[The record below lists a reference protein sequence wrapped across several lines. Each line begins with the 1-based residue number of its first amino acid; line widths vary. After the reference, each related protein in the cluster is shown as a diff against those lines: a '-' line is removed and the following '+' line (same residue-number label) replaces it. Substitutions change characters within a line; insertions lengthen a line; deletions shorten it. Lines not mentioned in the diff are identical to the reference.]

1 MTEQNK
7 KPAVEVTDD
16 DLDDFLDGVLD
27 NFDSQKIP
35 TVQNVK
41 PKSNEE
47 NEASKDDKKDEK
59 KTSNLPDPFDL
70 DLEGID
76 AEMAKQLTQGMFQLL
91 QGMDPNDA
99 TQFENNLEKIA
110 GDLEKNLN
118 VSDKEEKS
126 NASSKGKKPT
136 TTSFQDTISETIN
149 NLKNSSDKVE
159 AEVSET
165 NNDVME
171 KLLKQMEGLVD
182 EDFCDILSGVID
194 QLMSKELLYDSMK
207 DLSDRYPS
215 WIEENKSK
223 LSKKDIENY
232 QGQYACCKE
241 IVDIFEK
248 YDSNEISKE
257 DNKKVSELMQKMQ
270 GYGNPPAEIL
280 KELAPDMIVGPD
292 NVPQIPD
299 NIPEGDCAQM

>member
-1 MTEQNK
+1 MSEQKNK
-7 KPAVEVTDD
+7 TNIEITDD

-27 NFDSQKIP
+27 NFDNQKIP
-35 TVQNVK
+35 TVQNIK
-41 PKSNEE
+41 PKVEE
-47 NEASKDDKKDEK
+47 NEKIKDNKKDEQ
-59 KTSNLPDPFDL
+59 SAELPDHFDL

-76 AEMAKQLTQGMFQLL
+76 AEMAKQLTQGMLQLL

-99 TQFENNLEKIA
+99 TEFENNIEKIA

-118 VSDKEEKS
+118 VSDKDSKPS
-126 NASSKGKKPT
+126 ATNKGKKT
-136 TTSFQDTISETIN
+136 TTFQDTISEAVN
-149 NLKNSSDKVE
+149 NLKTSSDKVE
-159 AEVSET
+159 AEVSEA

-215 WIEENKSK
+215 WIEENKNK
-223 LSKKDIENY
+223 LTKKEIDNY
-232 QGQYACCKE
+232 KNQYKCCKE

-257 DNKKVSELMQKMQ
+257 DNKRVSELMQKMQ
-270 GYGNPPAEIL
+270 GYGNPPSEIL

-292 NVPQIPD
+292 NMPKLPD

>member
-1 MTEQNK
+1 MSEQKNK
-7 KPAVEVTDD
+7 ANIEITDD

-27 NFDSQKIP
+27 NFDNQKIP
-35 TVQNVK
+35 TVQNIK
-41 PKSNEE
+41 PKVEE
-47 NEASKDDKKDEK
+47 NDKKKDDKKEEQ
-59 KTSNLPDPFDL
+59 SAELPDPFDL

-76 AEMAKQLTQGMFQLL
+76 AEMAKQLTQGMLQLL

-99 TQFENNLEKIA
+99 TEFENNIEKIA

-118 VSDKEEKS
+118 VSDKESKPS
-126 NASSKGKKPT
+126 ATNKGKKT
-136 TTSFQDTISETIN
+136 TTFQDTISEAVN
-149 NLKNSSDKVE
+149 NLKTSSDKVE
-159 AEVSET
+159 AEVSEA

-215 WIEENKSK
+215 WIEENKNK
-223 LSKKDIENY
+223 LTKKEIDNY
-232 QGQYACCKE
+232 KNQYKCCKE

-248 YDSNEISKE
+248 YDTNEISKE
-257 DNKKVSELMQKMQ
+257 DNKRVSELMQKMQ
-270 GYGNPPAEIL
+270 GYGNPPSEIL

-292 NVPQIPD
+292 NMPKLPD

>member
-1 MTEQNK
+1 MSAQNNK
-7 KPAVEVTDD
+7 TNIEITDD
-16 DLDDFLDGVLD
+16 DLDSFLDGVLD
-27 NFDSQKIP
+27 NFDNQKIP
-35 TVQNVK
+35 TVQPVK
-41 PKSNEE
+41 PKVEDIEKTN
-47 NEASKDDKKDEK
+47 KKDEK
-59 KTSNLPDPFDL
+59 SAAASDPFDL

-76 AEMAKQLTQGMFQLL
+76 DEMAKQLTQGMLQLL

-99 TQFENNLEKIA
+99 AEFESNIEKIA

-118 VSDKEEKS
+118 VNDKE
-126 NASSKGKKPT
+126 AKPT
-136 TTSFQDTISETIN
+136 TTNKGKKTTTFQDTISETIN
-149 NLKNSSDKVE
+149 NLKSSSDKVE

-215 WIEENKSK
+215 WLEENKNK
-223 LSKKDIENY
+223 LSKKEIENY
-232 QGQYACCKE
+232 ENQYDCCKK

-248 YDSNEISKE
+248 YDTNEISKE

-270 GYGNPPAEIL
+270 GYGNP
-280 KELAPDMIVGPD
+280 
-292 NVPQIPD
+292 
-299 NIPEGDCAQM
+299 

>member
-7 KPAVEVTDD
+7 KPTVEVTDD

-27 NFDSQKIP
+27 NFDNQKIP
-35 TVQNVK
+35 AVQNIK
-41 PKSNEE
+41 PKVNEE
-47 NEASKDDKKDEK
+47 NDNSKKDKKDEK
-59 KTSNLPDPFDL
+59 STSGPDPFDL

-76 AEMAKQLTQGMFQLL
+76 DEMAKQLTQGMLQLL
-91 QGMDPNDA
+91 QGMDTNDA
-99 TQFENNLEKIA
+99 NQFENNLEKIA
-110 GDLEKNLN
+110 GDLEKNLK
-118 VSDKEEKS
+118 VSDKEGKPTTS
-126 NASSKGKKPT
+126 NKGKKSA

>member
-7 KPAVEVTDD
+7 KPTEVTDD

-27 NFDSQKIP
+27 NFDNQKIP
-35 TVQNVK
+35 AIQNVK
-41 PKSNEE
+41 PKVNED
-47 NEASKDDKKDEK
+47 NDNSKIDKKGEK
-59 KTSNLPDPFDL
+59 SASEPNPFDL

-76 AEMAKQLTQGMFQLL
+76 DEMAKQLTQGMLQLL

-99 TQFENNLEKIA
+99 NQFENNLEKIA

-118 VSDKEEKS
+118 VSDKENKPTTS
-126 NASSKGKKPT
+126 NKGKKSA

-207 DLSDRYPS
+207 DLSDRVNFK
-215 WIEENKSK
+215 INK
-223 LSKKDIENY
+223 
-232 QGQYACCKE
+232 
-241 IVDIFEK
+241 
-248 YDSNEISKE
+248 
-257 DNKKVSELMQKMQ
+257 
-270 GYGNPPAEIL
+270 
-280 KELAPDMIVGPD
+280 
-292 NVPQIPD
+292 
-299 NIPEGDCAQM
+299 

>member
-1 MTEQNK
+1 MSEQKNK
-7 KPAVEVTDD
+7 ENIEVTDD
-16 DLDDFLDGVLD
+16 DLDSFLDGVLD
-27 NFDSQKIP
+27 NFDNQKIP
-35 TVQNVK
+35 TIQNVK
-41 PKSNEE
+41 PKTNEE
-47 NEASKDDKKDEK
+47 NSNDDKKEEK
-59 KTSNLPDPFDL
+59 PASDLPEPFDL

-99 TQFENNLEKIA
+99 AEFESNIEKIA

-118 VSDKEEKS
+118 VSDKETKP
-126 NASSKGKKPT
+126 NTKGKKT
-136 TTSFQDTISETIN
+136 TTFQDTISETIS

-207 DLSDRYPS
+207 DLADRYPS
-215 WIEENKSK
+215 WIEENKNK
-223 LSKKDIENY
+223 LSKKEIENY
-232 QGQYACCKE
+232 QNQYSCCKE

-270 GYGNPPAEIL
+270 GYGNPPSEIL

-292 NVPQIPD
+292 NIPKLPD

>member
-1 MTEQNK
+1 MSEQKNK
-7 KPAVEVTDD
+7 ENIEVTDD
-16 DLDDFLDGVLD
+16 DLDSFLDDVLD
-27 NFDSQKIP
+27 NFDNQNIP
-35 TVQNVK
+35 TIQNIK
-41 PKSNEE
+41 PKPNEE
-47 NEASKDDKKDEK
+47 KSNDDKKEEK
-59 KTSNLPDPFDL
+59 PASDLPNPFDL

-99 TQFENNLEKIA
+99 AAFESNIEKIA

-118 VSDKEEKS
+118 VSDKEANS
-126 NASSKGKKPT
+126 NTKGKKT
-136 TTSFQDTISETIN
+136 TTFQDTISETIS

-207 DLSDRYPS
+207 DLADRYPS
-215 WIEENKSK
+215 WIEENKNK
-223 LSKKDIENY
+223 LSKKEIENY
-232 QGQYACCKE
+232 QNQYACCKE

-257 DNKKVSELMQKMQ
+257 DNKKVSDLMQKMQ
-270 GYGNPPAEIL
+270 GYGNPPSEIL

-292 NVPQIPD
+292 NIPKLPD

>member
-1 MTEQNK
+1 MAEQKSKTNI
-7 KPAVEVTDD
+7 EVTDD

-27 NFDSQKIP
+27 NFDNQKIP
-35 TVQNVK
+35 TVQNIK
-41 PKSNEE
+41 PKVEE
-47 NEASKDDKKDEK
+47 NEKPKDEK
-59 KTSNLPDPFDL
+59 KEQSAELPDPFDL

-76 AEMAKQLTQGMFQLL
+76 AEMAKQLTQGMLQLL

-99 TQFENNLEKIA
+99 TEFENNIEKIA

-118 VSDKEEKS
+118 ITEKESKPA
-126 NASSKGKKPT
+126 NTKGKKT
-136 TTSFQDTISETIN
+136 TTFQDTISEAVN
-149 NLKNSSDKVE
+149 NLKTSSDKVE
-159 AEVSET
+159 AEVSEA

-171 KLLKQMEGLVD
+171 KLLQQMEGLVD

-215 WIEENKSK
+215 WIEENKDK
-223 LSKKDIENY
+223 LTKKEIDNY
-232 QGQYACCKE
+232 KNQYKCCKE

-248 YDSNEISKE
+248 YDTNEISKE

-270 GYGNPPAEIL
+270 GYGNPPSEIL

-292 NVPQIPD
+292 NMPKLPD
-299 NIPEGDCAQM
+299 NIPDGDCAQM

>member
-1 MTEQNK
+1 MSAQNNK
-7 KPAVEVTDD
+7 INFEVTDD
-16 DLDDFLDGVLD
+16 DLDSFLDGVLD
-27 NFDSQKIP
+27 NFDNQSIP
-35 TVQNVK
+35 TIQPVK
-41 PKSNEE
+41 PKIENKEE
-47 NEASKDDKKDEK
+47 LKEEKKDDK
-59 KTSNLPDPFDL
+59 PAAAADPFDL

-76 AEMAKQLTQGMFQLL
+76 DEMAKQLTQGMLQLL
-91 QGMDPNDA
+91 QGMDPKDA
-99 TQFENNLEKIA
+99 ADFESNIEKIA

-118 VSDKEEKS
+118 VSDKEAKS
-126 NASSKGKKPT
+126 TNKGKKT

-149 NLKNSSDKVE
+149 NLKSSSDKVE

-182 EDFCDILSGVID
+182 EDFCDVLSGVID

-215 WIEENKSK
+215 WLEENKDK
-223 LSKKDIENY
+223 LSKKEIENY
-232 QGQYACCKE
+232 ENQYDCCKK

-248 YDSNEISKE
+248 YEGNEISKE
-257 DNKKVSELMQKMQ
+257 DNKNVSELMQKMQ
-270 GYGNPPAEIL
+270 GYGNPPSEIL

-292 NVPQIPD
+292 NIPKLPD

>member
-1 MTEQNK
+1 
-7 KPAVEVTDD
+7 
-16 DLDDFLDGVLD
+16 
-27 NFDSQKIP
+27 
-35 TVQNVK
+35 
-41 PKSNEE
+41 
-47 NEASKDDKKDEK
+47 
-59 KTSNLPDPFDL
+59 L

-76 AEMAKQLTQGMFQLL
+76 AEMAKQLTQGMLQLL

-99 TQFENNLEKIA
+99 TEFENNIEKIA

-118 VSDKEEKS
+118 VSDKDSKPS
-126 NASSKGKKPT
+126 ATNKGKKT
-136 TTSFQDTISETIN
+136 TTFQDTISEAVN
-149 NLKNSSDKVE
+149 NLKTSSDKVE
-159 AEVSET
+159 AEVSEA

-215 WIEENKSK
+215 WIEENKNK
-223 LSKKDIENY
+223 LTKKEIDNY
-232 QGQYACCKE
+232 KNQYKCCKE

-257 DNKKVSELMQKMQ
+257 DNKRVSELMQKMQ
-270 GYGNPPAEIL
+270 GYGNPPSEIL

-292 NVPQIPD
+292 NMPKLPD